1 MGDVIE
7 AYLKDVASDVDDT
20 VVCDEYFMEY
30 LESRKETTLRR
41 KPDASQWESQRLLL
55 VPVHLPGHWTL
66 LAVDL
71 SSHTIQYWDSLGGDP
86 NEAKKMMR
94 QLETFLTASY

>member
-1 MGDVIE
+1 MKNVASLVDDVI
-7 AYLKDVASDVDDT
+7 VF
-20 VVCDEYFMEY
+20 DEYFWEY
-30 LESRKETTLRR
+30 LESGKETTLHR
-41 KPDASQWESQRLLL
+41 KPAASEWMTQRLLL

-94 QLETFLTASY
+94 QLETFLKASY

>member
-1 MGDVIE
+1 MASLVDDVI
-7 AYLKDVASDVDDT
+7 VF
-20 VVCDEYFMEY
+20 DEYFWEY
-30 LESRKETTLRR
+30 LESGKETTLRR
-41 KPDASQWESQRLLL
+41 KPDASEWMSQRLLL

-94 QLETFLTASY
+94 QLETFLKASY

>member
-1 MGDVIE
+1 MASLVDDVIVFDE
-7 AYLKDVASDVDDT
+7 FFWEYLK
-20 VVCDEYFMEY
+20 
-30 LESRKETTLRR
+30 SRKETTLRR
-41 KPDASQWESQRLLL
+41 KPDASEWKSQRLLL

-94 QLETFLTASY
+94 QLETFLKASY